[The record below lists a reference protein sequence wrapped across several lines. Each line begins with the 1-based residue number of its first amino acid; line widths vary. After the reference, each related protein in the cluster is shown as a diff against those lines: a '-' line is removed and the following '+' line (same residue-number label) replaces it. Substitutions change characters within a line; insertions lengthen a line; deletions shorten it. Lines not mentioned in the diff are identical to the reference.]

1 MNDLID
7 LPGKGPLTIRLSV
20 SSDRRGARGVVHVPC
35 DVGAI
40 HDGRVRAT
48 PLLLGEGRATGI
60 PHVIGAAVSPVPFQP
75 TTRRTFS
82 RSETLQFVRLFASS
96 PGELTGTVT
105 LRRGDAI
112 VATIPA
118 IVLAPSPAQA
128 TAPSAIDAGADVPLG
143 ELRPGAYVMT
153 FTATVSAGASVTRA
167 IPFTVR

>member
-48 PLLLGEGRATGI
+48 PLLGRGTRDRHPARHRRGR
-60 PHVIGAAVSPVPFQP
+60 VAGAVSADHAPNLLPI
-75 TTRRTFS
+75 RNAAR
-82 RSETLQFVRLFASS
+82 VRQAVCEQSA
-96 PGELTGTVT
+96 ELTGTVT
-105 LRRGDAI
+105 LRRGGAI

-118 IVLAPSPAQA
+118 VMSARA
-128 TAPSAIDAGADVPLG
+128 TAPSSIDAGADLPLG

-167 IPFTVR
+167 VPFTVR